1 MTSSHDSHRIVFD
14 PALIRRYDKAGPR
27 YTSYPTAVQFRS
39 AGSTSAASAGMRE
52 SGHEGFGENEYR
64 AAAAASN
71 VASAPLSLYFH
82 LPFCDTVCYYCACN
96 KIVTKNRKRTAP
108 YLERLFR
115 EIELQ
120 SSLFERSRPVDQL
133 HWGGGTPTF
142 LSAEE
147 MRALM
152 GKTRAHF
159 NLHDDDS
166 GEYSIEVDP
175 REANA
180 EIIALLRELGFNRLS
195 LGVQDFD
202 PAVQKAVNRIQSE
215 AETFAVL
222 DAARASGFRSVNMD
236 LIYGL
241 PHQTVASF
249 RATLDKVIAAGPDR
263 LSVFNY
269 AHLPELFK
277 TQRQINDADL
287 PPATEKLAILQHTI
301 ERLTEAGY
309 VYIGMDHF
317 ARPDDELAVAQRNG
331 TLYRNFQ
338 GYSTHADCDLVAMG
352 ITAIGKVGDTY
363 SQNLKTLDD
372 YYAAIDAG
380 RLPLFRGIVLSHDDK
395 LRREVITRL
404 ICHFALDFARIEA
417 DFLIRFPDYFATELA
432 ELKTMQADGL
442 LDLNTDSITVRPAG
456 KLLIRNICMVFDKYL
471 RAQQAQRFSKVI

>member
-1 MTSSHDSHRIVFD
+1 MDHQLIFD
-14 PALIRRYDKAGPR
+14 AELIRRYDKAGPR
-27 YTSYPTAVQFRS
+27 YTSYPTAVQFR
-39 AGSTSAASAGMRE
+39 E
-52 SGHEGFGENEYR
+52 SFGEAEYR
-64 AAAAASN
+64 VAALASN
-71 VASAPLSLYFH
+71 AGGAPLSLYFH

-96 KIVTKNRKRTAP
+96 KIVTRNRQRTAP

-120 SSLFERSRPVDQL
+120 GELFDRSRPVDQL

-142 LSAEE
+142 LSAGE

-152 GKTRAHF
+152 RKTRAHF
-159 NLHDDDS
+159 RLHDDDS

-202 PAVQKAVNRIQSE
+202 PTVQKAVNRIQSE

-222 DAARASGFRSVNMD
+222 DAARQTGFRSVNLD

-249 RATLDKVIAAGPDR
+249 AATLDKVIAAAPDR

-277 TQRQINDADL
+277 TQRQIDAASL
-287 PPATEKLAILQHTI
+287 PAAGEKLAILQYTI
-301 ERLTEAGY
+301 ERLNAAGY

-317 ARPDDELAVAQRNG
+317 AHPDDELAVAQREG
-331 TLYRNFQ
+331 SLYRNFQ

-352 ITAIGKVGDTY
+352 ITAIGALQGSSGAAGAGSADAAKGISCY
-363 SQNLKTLDD
+363 SQNVKTLDE
-372 YYAAIDAG
+372 YSAALDAG
-380 RLPLFRGIVLSHDDK
+380 HLPVYRGVVLSADDR
-395 LRREVITRL
+395 LRRAIITQL
-404 ICHFALDFARIEA
+404 ICHFELNFGRIEQA
-417 DFLIRFPDYFATELA
+417 FTIRFRDYFAA
-432 ELKTMQADGL
+432 ELQELTALQADGL
-442 LDLNTDSITVRPAG
+442 LELREDCIVVRPVG
-456 KLLIRNICMVFDKYL
+456 KLLIRNICMVFDAYL
-471 RAQQAQRFSKVI
+471 RVAQQQQFSKVI

>member
-1 MTSSHDSHRIVFD
+1 MTLTADSHSVVFD

-27 YTSYPTAVQFRS
+27 YTSYPTAVQF
-39 AGSTSAASAGMRE
+39 
-52 SGHEGFGENEYR
+52 HEGFGEVEYR
-64 AAAAASN
+64 AAARASN
-71 VASAPLSLYFH
+71 AGGAPLSLYFH

-120 SSLFERSRPVDQL
+120 AALFDRSRPVEQL

-142 LSAEE
+142 LSVDE

-152 GKTRAHF
+152 HKTREHF
-159 NLHDDDS
+159 QLRDDDS

-202 PAVQKAVNRIQSE
+202 PTVQKAVNRIQSE

-222 DAARASGFRSVNMD
+222 DAARATGFRSVNMD

-249 RATLDKVIAAGPDR
+249 AATLDKVIDAGPDR

-277 TQRQINDADL
+277 TQRQIDTATL
-287 PPATEKLAILQHTI
+287 PAPGEKLAILQYTI
-301 ERLTEAGY
+301 ERLAAAGY

-317 ARPDDELAVAQRNG
+317 ARPDDELAVAQREG

-363 SQNLKTLDD
+363 SQNVKTLDE
-372 YYAAIDAG
+372 YSALLDAG
-380 RLPLFRGIVLSHDDK
+380 QLPVFRGFVLSDDDK
-395 LRREVITRL
+395 LRRAIITQL
-404 ICHFALDFARIEA
+404 ICHFELNFARIEQA
-417 DFLIRFPDYFATELA
+417 FTIRFGDYFAA
-432 ELKTMQADGL
+432 ELEECKAMQADGL
-442 LDLNTDSITVRPAG
+442 LDVNTHSLVVRPAG
-456 KLLIRNICMVFDKYL
+456 KLLIRNICMVFDTYL
-471 RAQQAQRFSKVI
+471 RAAQKQRFSKVI

>member
-1 MTSSHDSHRIVFD
+1 MDHQLIFD
-14 PALIRRYDKAGPR
+14 AELIRRYDKAGPR
-27 YTSYPTAVQFRS
+27 YTSYPTAVQF
-39 AGSTSAASAGMRE
+39 
-52 SGHEGFGENEYR
+52 HEKFGEAEYR
-64 AAAAASN
+64 AAARASN
-71 VASAPLSLYFH
+71 AGGAALSLYFH

-120 SSLFERSRPVDQL
+120 GELFDRSRPVDQL

-142 LSAEE
+142 LSVEE

-152 GKTRAHF
+152 HKTREHF
-159 NLHDDDS
+159 NLRDDDS

-175 REANA
+175 REASA

-202 PAVQKAVNRIQSE
+202 PTVQKAVNRVQSE

-222 DAARASGFRSVNMD
+222 EAARRTGFRSVNMD

-249 RATLDKVIAAGPDR
+249 AATLDKVIAAGPDR

-277 TQRQINDADL
+277 TQRQIDAASL
-287 PPATEKLAILQHTI
+287 PAPAEKLAILQHTI
-301 ERLTEAGY
+301 ERLTAAGY

-317 ARPDDELAVAQRNG
+317 ARPDDELAVAQREG
-331 TLYRNFQ
+331 SLYRNFQ

-352 ITAIGKVGDTY
+352 ITAIGALQGSSSAASAGSAGAAKGISCY
-363 SQNLKTLDD
+363 SQNVKTLDE
-372 YYAAIDAG
+372 YSALLDAG
-380 RLPLFRGIVLSHDDK
+380 HLPVFRGIVLSDDDR
-395 LRREVITRL
+395 LRRAIITQL
-404 ICHFALDFARIEA
+404 ICHFELKFARIEQA
-417 DFLIRFPDYFATELA
+417 FGIRFRDYFAA
-432 ELKTMQADGL
+432 ELQEFTAMQADGL
-442 LDLNTDSITVRPAG
+442 LVLNKDSIVIRPAG
-456 KLLIRNICMVFDKYL
+456 KLLIRNVCMVFDTYL
-471 RAQQAQRFSKVI
+471 RAAQQQRFSKVI